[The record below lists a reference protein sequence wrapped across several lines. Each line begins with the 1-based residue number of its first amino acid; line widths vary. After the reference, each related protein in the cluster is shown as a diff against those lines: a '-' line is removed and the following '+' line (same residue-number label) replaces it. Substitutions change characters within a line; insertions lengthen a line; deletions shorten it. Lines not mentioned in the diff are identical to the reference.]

1 MGLIKAAAAA
11 AGGVFADEWKEYFK
25 CDSLPKD
32 VLMRKGRKTS
42 PSNNKGNDDMISNGS
57 KIDVADGQA
66 ALIIEDGKIIVTVG
80 IRLHIRIKYLYKKIY
95 SYSSVLF
102 SICLDVIFCI

>member
-11 AGGVFADEWKEYFK
+11 ASGVFADEWKEYFK

-32 VLMRKGRKTS
+32 VLMRKGRKAS
-42 PSNNKGNDDMISNGS
+42 PSNNKGNDDIISNGS

-66 ALIIEDGKIIVTVG
+66 ALIIEDGKIIEFTAEPG
-80 IRLHIRIKYLYKKIY
+80 SFIWDT
-95 SYSSVLF
+95 SS
-102 SICLDVIFCI
+102 